1 MIYDTLNNLP
11 NYLGVSDNLDT
22 VIEYIM
28 ARDITTL
35 PAGRTRIDGDK
46 AVVTVSTVTP
56 QTSDKALFQRHD
68 NHITLETDLDGSEL
82 FEVSLAE
89 LTPTKPTDEA
99 ADTTVGTAGTS
110 IAGMLCEGRFALY
123 LAGEPY
129 KSGLKAQGCGKLKK
143 AVFCM
148 GFFAVLAASLF
159 AVFLFTVFGGYS
171 LLLWCQQS
179 LWMVVPPALV
189 LAVLVWTFLKMD
201 DKITALQK
209 RVDELEAAQKST
221 EKTEK

>member
-22 VIEYIM
+22 VIGYIM

-35 PAGRTRIDGDK
+35 PAGLSPHRRRK

-56 QTSDKALFQRHD
+56 LTSDKALFQRHD
-68 NHITLETDLDGSEL
+68 NFHITLETDLDGSEL

-99 ADTTVGTAGTS
+99 TDTTVGTAGTS

-123 LAGEPY
+123 LAGGPIN
-129 KSGLKAQGCGKLKK
+129 
-143 AVFCM
+143 
-148 GFFAVLAASLF
+148 
-159 AVFLFTVFGGYS
+159 
-171 LLLWCQQS
+171 
-179 LWMVVPPALV
+179 PA
-189 LAVLVWTFLKMD
+189 
-201 DKITALQK
+201 
-209 RVDELEAAQKST
+209 
-221 EKTEK
+221 